1 MYTLPQGIELTD
13 SRAGS
18 EGRGAGRA
26 TRGGAG
32 ETAGVVRRTTGVR
45 LMGVGSERRAVSR
58 RGSGGG
64 GSTARG
70 AGAAA
75 GGSRAAIPAV
85 STPRR
90 SGAGEGTDTA
100 AGMLAS

>member
-45 LMGVGSERRAVSR
+45 LMGVGSGRRAVSR

-64 GSTARG
+64 GSTAR

-90 SGAGEGTDTA
+90 SGAGEGTDSA